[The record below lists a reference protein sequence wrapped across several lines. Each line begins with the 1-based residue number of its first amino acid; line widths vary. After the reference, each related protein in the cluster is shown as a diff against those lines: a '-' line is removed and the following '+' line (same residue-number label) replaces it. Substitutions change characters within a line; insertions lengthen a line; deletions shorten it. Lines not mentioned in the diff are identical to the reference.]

1 MIAKTNCISSWK
13 SNKLLD
19 ETIKPPATSDNSL
32 TPELSYYGT
41 KTRVKFS
48 RRCSKQATLSYTH
61 KNVVNIY
68 TVYELGGSSSDSDNP
83 TRGIFWCSYFV

>member
-1 MIAKTNCISSWK
+1 MS
-13 SNKLLD
+13 D

-48 RRCSKQATLSYTH
+48 RRCSKQATLSYTY

>member
-1 MIAKTNCISSWK
+1 MS
-13 SNKLLD
+13 D

>member
-1 MIAKTNCISSWK
+1 MS
-13 SNKLLD
+13 D

-41 KTRVKFS
+41 ETRVKFS
-48 RRCSKQATLSYTH
+48 RSCSKQATLPYNH